1 MKNKMCTWLGKKRV
15 GETKIS
21 WLKRK
26 KKRQT
31 NLLGV
36 VGIRPCLRER
46 VPLVVLCIRVR
57 TRVAQRGRLQ
67 RDGRDLQLGR
77 RPPAEQARRARAV
90 RAQARRRAHRHM
102 ALAVTLALATPVPS
116 PTSRAAAV
124 PAPAAVLALVVVVLR
139 VEVEVRHVRGRRERA
154 QARRVRARREA
165 LRDPAQAL
173 CLPARAAIRTP
184 TSTGAVLARR
194 GPTRARA
201 RARARS
207 AAPAPAPAAAVDVRA
222 AKVMHVDDDGGVE
235 ADAERLGRL
244 RAAAGPA
251 HLVEGCGG
259 HGDAVRAQVPARVR
273 AHGERLVAQLQR
285 ALEGWIATHL
295 HRRMK

>member
-1 MKNKMCTWLGKKRV
+1 MVR
-15 GETKIS
+15 
-21 WLKRK
+21 
-26 KKRQT
+26 
-31 NLLGV
+31 
-36 VGIRPCLRER
+36 IRPRLRER

-57 TRVAQRGRLQ
+57 TRVARRGRLQ

-102 ALAVTLALATPVPS
+102 ALAVTLVLATPVPS
-116 PTSRAAAV
+116 PTSRA
-124 PAPAAVLALVVVVLR
+124 AAVLALVVVVLR
-139 VEVEVRHVRGRRERA
+139 VEVEVRHVRGRRERTE
-154 QARRVRARREA
+154 ARRVRARREA

-207 AAPAPAPAAAVDVRA
+207 AAPAPAAAVDVRA

>member
-1 MKNKMCTWLGKKRV
+1 M
-15 GETKIS
+15 
-21 WLKRK
+21 
-26 KKRQT
+26 
-31 NLLGV
+31 
-36 VGIRPCLRER
+36 VGIRPRLCER
-46 VPLVVLCIRVR
+46 VPLVVLRIRVR
-57 TRVAQRGRLQ
+57 TRVARRGRLQ

-102 ALAVTLALATPVPS
+102 ALAVTLVLATPVPS
-116 PTSRAAAV
+116 PTSRA
-124 PAPAAVLALVVVVLR
+124 AAVLALVVVVLR

-154 QARRVRARREA
+154 EARRVRARREA

-194 GPTRARA
+194 GPARA

-207 AAPAPAPAAAVDVRA
+207 AAPAPAAAVDVRA

>member
-1 MKNKMCTWLGKKRV
+1 M
-15 GETKIS
+15 
-21 WLKRK
+21 
-26 KKRQT
+26 
-31 NLLGV
+31 
-36 VGIRPCLRER
+36 VGIRPRLCER

-57 TRVAQRGRLQ
+57 TRVARRGRLQ

-102 ALAVTLALATPVPS
+102 ALAVTLVLATPVPS

-154 QARRVRARREA
+154 EARRVRARREA

-201 RARARS
+201 RAGARS
-207 AAPAPAPAAAVDVRA
+207 AAPAPAAAAVDVRA

-285 ALEGWIATHL
+285 ALEGWMATHL
-295 HRRMK
+295 HRRMQ

>member
-1 MKNKMCTWLGKKRV
+1 MV
-15 GETKIS
+15 GEEESRDTKIS

-31 NLLGV
+31 DLLGV
-36 VGIRPCLRER
+36 VGIRPRLRER
-46 VPLVVLCIRVR
+46 VPLVVLRIRVR
-57 TRVAQRGRLQ
+57 TRVARRGRLQ

-102 ALAVTLALATPVPS
+102 ALAVTLVLATPVPS

-154 QARRVRARREA
+154 EARRVRARREA

-184 TSTGAVLARR
+184 TSTGTVLARR

-207 AAPAPAPAAAVDVRA
+207 AAPAPAAAVDVRA
-222 AKVMHVDDDGGVE
+222 AKVMDVDDDGGVE

-285 ALEGWIATHL
+285 ALEGWMATHL

>member
-1 MKNKMCTWLGKKRV
+1 M
-15 GETKIS
+15 
-21 WLKRK
+21 
-26 KKRQT
+26 
-31 NLLGV
+31 
-36 VGIRPCLRER
+36 VGIRPRLCER
-46 VPLVVLCIRVR
+46 VPLVVLRIRVR
-57 TRVAQRGRLQ
+57 TRVARRGRLQ

-77 RPPAEQARRARAV
+77 RPPAEQARRARAA

-102 ALAVTLALATPVPS
+102 ALAVTLVLATPVPS
-116 PTSRAAAV
+116 PTSRA
-124 PAPAAVLALVVVVLR
+124 AAVLALVVVVLR

-154 QARRVRARREA
+154 EARRVRARREA

-194 GPTRARA
+194 GPARA

-207 AAPAPAPAAAVDVRA
+207 AAPAPAAAAVDVRA

-235 ADAERLGRL
+235 ADAERLGCL

-285 ALEGWIATHL
+285 ALEGWMATHL